1 MRHDRGTPNVTPTP
15 SPRSWAPPAAARVSS
30 DAAEGLRSLRR
41 DERFVRRASTA
52 GRPLYA
58 VDATRDSVPR
68 RGLPRGACAC
78 PLLARYYNK
87 LYATGTSAG
96 AATRYSRRSGRRTVN
111 AVDLPLPPPVEATRP
126 PPATATTTS
135 CNGARRAKRVG
146 AGAVQWRL
154 GGLPLRR
161 AFASYLMCFCAI
173 YPLPAAARAPALT
186 GPRRLQ
192 RLGITQ

>member
-58 VDATRDSVPR
+58 VDATRGSVPR
-68 RGLPRGACAC
+68 RGLPRCAC

-96 AATRYSRRSGRRTVN
+96 AATRFILAVRAAEPLTSWTSHCRYPSRRRGRR
-111 AVDLPLPPPVEATRP
+111 PRP
-126 PPATATTTS
+126 QRRRRAMVRAERTTS
-135 CNGARRAKRVG
+135 
-146 AGAVQWRL
+146 
-154 GGLPLRR
+154 
-161 AFASYLMCFCAI
+161 
-173 YPLPAAARAPALT
+173 APAPFN
-186 GPRRLQ
+186 GPSTASRFAALLRA
-192 RLGITQ
+192 T